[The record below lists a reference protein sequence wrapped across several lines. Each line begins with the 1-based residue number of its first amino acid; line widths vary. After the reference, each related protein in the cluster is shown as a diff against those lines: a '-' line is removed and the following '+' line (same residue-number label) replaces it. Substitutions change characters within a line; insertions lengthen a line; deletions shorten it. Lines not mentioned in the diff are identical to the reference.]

1 MGGLGKREQY
11 QFKYIW
17 TADLQNKLYTKIN
30 RSFISFNDNLN
41 VMHETLDKGTSISS
55 QNSQKA
61 MFDLGNLDT
70 RKLVRI
76 YRTICMHLPR
86 NKWFFFLLSIS
97 QIRMLHFVQCRNL
110 HINEYWSILHCRN
123 LISNSNTSTIMIL
136 YKHCVLL
143 F

>member
-11 QFKYIW
+11 QFKYICI
-17 TADLQNKLYTKIN
+17 ADLQNKLYTKIN

-41 VMHETLDKGTSISS
+41 VMQETLDTGTSISS

-86 NKWFFFLLSIS
+86 NKWVFFIVYFSNKNAA
-97 QIRMLHFVQCRNL
+97 FCTVQKPS
-110 HINEYWSILHCRN
+110 Y
-123 LISNSNTSTIMIL
+123 
-136 YKHCVLL
+136 
-143 F
+143 

>member
-1 MGGLGKREQY
+1 MGGLGKRGQY

-30 RSFISFNDNLN
+30 IGFISFNDNFI
-41 VMHETLDKGTSISS
+41 VMHETLDTGTSISS